1 MMIAFIS
8 TAVLFLCLIVALLI
22 VFKQQKEIEALRMR
36 ASQAA
41 LIADNAE
48 EILNGFRQS
57 VALNEQS
64 YEIIPAYYCTSGSDI
79 RKYSS
84 EEKMRSA
91 IRTKLAMI
99 IGNDIAK
106 KFEPSVLPLG
116 NGKQKYSLVL
126 KVKKI

>member
-1 MMIAFIS
+1 MMIVFIS

-22 VFKQQKEIEALRMR
+22 VFKQQKKIEALRMR
-36 ASQAA
+36 ANQSA
-41 LIADNAE
+41 LIADKAE

-64 YEIIPAYYCTSGSDI
+64 YEIIPAYYFTSESDM

-106 KFEPSVLPLG
+106 KFEPSVLKVDK
-116 NGKQKYSLVL
+116 GKEKYSLVL

>member
-1 MMIAFIS
+1 MIVFIIS
-8 TAVLFLCLIVALLI
+8 TAVLFLCLIVTLLI
-22 VFKQQKEIEALRMR
+22 VFKQQKEIEAIRMR

-41 LIADNAE
+41 IISDRVE

-64 YEIIPAYYCTSGSDI
+64 YEIIPAYYCTSESDI
-79 RKYSS
+79 MKYSS

-91 IRTKLAMI
+91 IRTKLAMV
-99 IGNDIAK
+99 IGNDIVK

-116 NGKQKYSLVL
+116 DGKQKYSLVL

>member
-106 KFEPSVLPLG
+106 KFEPSVLKVDK
-116 NGKQKYSLVL
+116 GKEKYSLVL

>member
-1 MMIAFIS
+1 MMIVFIS

-22 VFKQQKEIEALRMR
+22 VFKQQKEIDSLRMR
-36 ASQAA
+36 ASQAT
-41 LIADNAE
+41 LIADKAE

-64 YEIIPAYYCTSGSDI
+64 YEIISAHYYISDSDT

-99 IGNDIAK
+99 IGNDIVK
-106 KFEPSVLPLG
+106 KFEPSVLKVDR
-116 NGKQKYSLVL
+116 GKEKYSLVL

>member
-1 MMIAFIS
+1 MMIVFIS

-22 VFKQQKEIEALRMR
+22 VFKQQKEIDSLRMR
-36 ASQAA
+36 ANQSA
-41 LIADNAE
+41 LIADKAE

-64 YEIIPAYYCTSGSDI
+64 YEIIPAYYCTSESDI
-79 RKYSS
+79 MKYSS

-91 IRTKLAMI
+91 IRTKLAMV
-99 IGNDIAK
+99 IGNDIVK

-116 NGKQKYSLVL
+116 DGKQKYSLVL

>member
-1 MMIAFIS
+1 MMIVFIS
-8 TAVLFLCLIVALLI
+8 TAVLFLCLIVALFI
-22 VFKQQKEIEALRMR
+22 VYKQQKEIDSLRMR

-41 LIADNAE
+41 LIADKTE
-48 EILNGFRQS
+48 EIFNGFRQS

-64 YEIIPAYYCTSGSDI
+64 YEIISAYYFTSESDI
-79 RKYSS
+79 MKYSS

-106 KFEPSVLPLG
+106 KFEPSVLKVDK
-116 NGKQKYSLVL
+116 GKDKYSLVL

>member
-1 MMIAFIS
+1 MIVFIS

-22 VFKQQKEIEALRMR
+22 VFKQQKEIEALRVR
-36 ASQAA
+36 ASRAA
-41 LIADNAE
+41 LIADKAE

-64 YEIIPAYYCTSGSDI
+64 YEIIPAYYCTSESDI
-79 RKYSS
+79 MKYSS

-99 IGNDIAK
+99 IGNDIVK
-106 KFEPSVLPLG
+106 KFEPSVLKVDK
-116 NGKQKYSLVL
+116 GKEKYSLVI
-126 KVKKI
+126 KAKKL

>member
-1 MMIAFIS
+1 MIAFIS
-8 TAVLFLCLIVALLI
+8 TAVLFLCFIVALLI
-22 VFKQQKEIEALRMR
+22 AFKQQKEIEALRMR

-41 LIADNAE
+41 LIADKAE

-64 YEIIPAYYCTSGSDI
+64 YEIIPAYYCISESDI
-79 RKYSS
+79 MKYSS
-84 EEKMRSA
+84 EEKMRSD

-106 KFEPSVLPLG
+106 KFEPSVLKVDK
-116 NGKQKYSLVL
+116 GKEKYSLVL

>member
-1 MMIAFIS
+1 MIVFIS

-22 VFKQQKEIEALRMR
+22 VFKQQKEIDSLRMR
-36 ASQAA
+36 ASQAT
-41 LIADNAE
+41 LIADKAE

-64 YEIIPAYYCTSGSDI
+64 YEIISAHYYISDSDT

-99 IGNDIAK
+99 IGNDIVK
-106 KFEPSVLPLG
+106 KFEPSVLKVDR
-116 NGKQKYSLVL
+116 GKEKYSLVL

>member
-1 MMIAFIS
+1 MMIVFIS

-22 VFKQQKEIEALRMR
+22 VFKQQKEIEALRVR
-36 ASQAA
+36 ASRAA
-41 LIADNAE
+41 LIADKAE

-64 YEIIPAYYCTSGSDI
+64 YEIIPAYYCTSESDI
-79 RKYSS
+79 MKYSS

-99 IGNDIAK
+99 IGNDIVK
-106 KFEPSVLPLG
+106 KFEPSVLKVDK
-116 NGKQKYSLVL
+116 GKEKYSLVI
-126 KVKKI
+126 KAKKL